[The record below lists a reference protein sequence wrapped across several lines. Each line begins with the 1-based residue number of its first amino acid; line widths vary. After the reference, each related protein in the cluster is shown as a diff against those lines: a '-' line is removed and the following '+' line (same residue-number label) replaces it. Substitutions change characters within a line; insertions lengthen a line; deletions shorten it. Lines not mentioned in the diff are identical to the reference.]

1 MSDGDEMPVTGPAGT
16 AEAGTARTP
25 RLTPASAARTGIRME
40 ILRASAKLDRVG
52 FQAKP
57 EARVWF
63 NDRAL

>member
-1 MSDGDEMPVTGPAGT
+1 
-16 AEAGTARTP
+16 
-25 RLTPASAARTGIRME
+25 ME